1 MTGQY
6 LSFKADNAV
15 GLSNNYDS
23 GFFISGI
30 SAFSSAN
37 MVTGATLTTSRTA
50 RPGENSFDAFMSQL
64 APRATALVPS
74 ADPKSCAG
82 YSAGTGE
89 PLVWQLTT
97 PTYIEDLH
105 VVGDGY
111 DGELVTDISGNKVW
125 DVD

>member
-1 MTGQY
+1 MNLDSTLNAECATINGSGYYTCGSIMTGQY

-89 PLVWQLTT
+89 PLVW
-97 PTYIEDLH
+97 
-105 VVGDGY
+105 
-111 DGELVTDISGNKVW
+111 
-125 DVD
+125 